1 MKLTPQKALLQ
12 CMFLC
17 ESDLLLINLL
27 SLDW

>member
-1 MKLTPQKALLQ
+1 MAVHV
-12 CMFLC
+12 FC